1 MQKIKIDKFVLSIIV
16 VIIFAYFFPQWGVSE
31 SKIPID
37 TISAIGIS
45 LIFFFYG
52 LKLSP
57 AKLKAG
63 LKNWKLHV
71 LVQSATFL
79 IFPMLVLALRPL
91 VQNEAQETI
100 WLAFFFLAALPST
113 VSSSVV
119 MVSMAKGNI
128 PAAIFNASISGIIG
142 VALTPLWM
150 GLFVNDAQT
159 DFDFTAIY
167 IKLIVQIILPVVLG
181 LGLQRYFGAFVQKH
195 SAKLTLFDKS
205 IILLIIYKSFAESF
219 TGNIFSSVSVFDLLL
234 LFVVVLVLFFIIFV
248 LIGFL
253 SRKMNFNK
261 EDQITA
267 QFCGTKKSLVH
278 GTVFSKIIFG
288 NMASIGIVLLP
299 LMLFHASQIL
309 IITIIAT
316 RLSKRED

>member
-91 VQNEAQETI
+91 IQNEAQETI
-100 WLAFFFLAALPST
+100 WLAFFF
-113 VSSSVV
+113 
-119 MVSMAKGNI
+119 
-128 PAAIFNASISGIIG
+128 
-142 VALTPLWM
+142 
-150 GLFVNDAQT
+150 
-159 DFDFTAIY
+159 
-167 IKLIVQIILPVVLG
+167 
-181 LGLQRYFGAFVQKH
+181 
-195 SAKLTLFDKS
+195 
-205 IILLIIYKSFAESF
+205 
-219 TGNIFSSVSVFDLLL
+219 
-234 LFVVVLVLFFIIFV
+234 
-248 LIGFL
+248 
-253 SRKMNFNK
+253 
-261 EDQITA
+261 
-267 QFCGTKKSLVH
+267 
-278 GTVFSKIIFG
+278 
-288 NMASIGIVLLP
+288 
-299 LMLFHASQIL
+299 
-309 IITIIAT
+309 
-316 RLSKRED
+316 